1 MSISFSTITSQ
12 FASIAAL
19 NANFTAIANWSGN
32 VLLRTGGTLTG
43 NIDANSFKILNV
55 GAPVNPTDLVRLQD
69 LSTGGLDINDLVP
82 SQGGNSGRVL
92 GTDGVSVS
100 WVIPPGTPGAGITS
114 LTAGSGLTGGTIT
127 TFGTIALSTTGV
139 AAGSYGS
146 ASSVSQLSID
156 AQGRVTSAASTPIAI
171 TKAQV
176 IDLGTIGTMAA
187 QSASAYVLGA
197 TPVVTGA
204 IVRTGAGAHLWHNS
218 AALTSGKI
226 FFQPIGAAPTMANGD
241 ILFEW

>member
-12 FASIAAL
+12 FASIATL

-32 VLLRTGGTLTG
+32 VLLKTGGTLTG
-43 NIDANSFKILNV
+43 DIDANGRKILNV
-55 GAPVNPTDLVRLQD
+55 GPPVNSTDLVRLMD
-69 LSTGGLDINDLVP
+69 LSTGGVNIDDLVP
-82 SQGGNSGRVL
+82 SQGGNAGRVL

-100 WVIPPGTPGAGITS
+100 WVIPPGSPGAGITS

-139 AAGSYGS
+139 AAGTYGS
-146 ASSVSQLSID
+146 ASSVSTLTID
-156 AQGRVTSAASTPIAI
+156 NQGRVTSASNMPIAI
-171 TKAQV
+171 TKSQV
-176 IDLGTIGTMAA
+176 TDLGTIGTMAA
-187 QSASAYVLGA
+187 QSASAYVA
-197 TPVVTGA
+197 VASPIVTAA

-226 FFQPIGAAPTMANGD
+226 FFQPIGVAPTMANGD